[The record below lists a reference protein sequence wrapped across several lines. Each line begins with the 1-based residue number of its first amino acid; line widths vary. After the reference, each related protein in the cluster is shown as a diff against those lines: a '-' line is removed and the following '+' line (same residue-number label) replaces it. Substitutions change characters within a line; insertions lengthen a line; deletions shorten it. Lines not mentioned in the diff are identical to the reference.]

1 MSEETEFPK
10 TVEGFG
16 YRFNEKGELRDIKT
30 GGRFEFFYRTGD
42 RYYNQRRYEE
52 LGDVIGEF
60 IENELVEQ
68 YNLIR
73 KIIPVELK
81 EDDNIAKSRIYISDD
96 AQECQTL
103 LLLIQG
109 SGVVR
114 PGQWARQ
121 VIIND
126 SLELGTMFPY
136 IRKAQELKWG
146 IVIFNPNENY
156 GSIMKDGEVRDR
168 RIFGSESP
176 QNHCLYVWDKFV
188 TNAKAKEILIVA
200 HSYGGICTS
209 YLLDQ
214 YAGDFYKRVKG
225 IALTDSVHSSGM
237 IPTHSKLW
245 FSKKAF
251 NWIKSDL
258 PMNDPIREANQFYG
272 CKCFSAG
279 HHKHEYT
286 SGVAIE
292 PVFEFLQFQARGNK
306 EITNQKNETS
316 EQSVTNNN
324 EDDKESRVVKSFN
337 EETKLQSQNGSESIT
352 HEKGTNDM
360 EIDELPEAT
369 NKTSSEN
376 DTKLDSSSA
385 METEATSSEKD
396 TKATEESQLD
406 SSSAMEMEVEET
418 SSEKDIKANGESQLD
433 SSSTMKTE
441 TISSEKDIK
450 VTEESQLD
458 SSSTMETEE
467 TSSEKDTKATEE
479 SRLDSSSAMKME
491 VEETSSEKDI
501 KANGESQLDSSSTMK
516 TETISSEKD
525 IKVTEESQLDSSST
539 METEETSS
547 EKDTKATEESRLDS
561 SSAMEMEVEETSSEK
576 DIKANGESQLDSS
589 STMKTET
596 ISSEK
601 DIKVTEESQL
611 DSSST
616 METEETSSEKDTKAT
631 EESQLDSSSAMEMEV
646 EETSSEKD
654 IKANGESQ
662 LDSSSTMK
670 TETII
675 SEKDTKATEE
685 SQLDSSSD
693 VKIVDETVATNV
705 ISSEKDTT
713 AIEELTGSET
723 PNAIMNEQVEIVAK
737 ATNETTTKTVINK
750 QTNEVNLEKN
760 TEKDTLKAFM
770 NNAITN
776 DDKNDISENEKIN
789 NNNIPKENTTDSNF
803 NTDAQALKDDNNSKD
818 SSQNNNV

>member
-126 SLELGTMFPY
+126 SLEVENVYLCVFDAALGTMFPY

-441 TISSEKDIK
+441 TI
-450 VTEESQLD
+450 
-458 SSSTMETEE
+458 
-467 TSSEKDTKATEE
+467 
-479 SRLDSSSAMKME
+479 
-491 VEETSSEKDI
+491 
-501 KANGESQLDSSSTMK
+501 
-516 TETISSEKD
+516 
-525 IKVTEESQLDSSST
+525 
-539 METEETSS
+539 
-547 EKDTKATEESRLDS
+547 
-561 SSAMEMEVEETSSEK
+561 
-576 DIKANGESQLDSS
+576 
-589 STMKTET
+589 
-596 ISSEK
+596 
-601 DIKVTEESQL
+601 
-611 DSSST
+611 
-616 METEETSSEKDTKAT
+616 
-631 EESQLDSSSAMEMEV
+631 
-646 EETSSEKD
+646 
-654 IKANGESQ
+654 
-662 LDSSSTMK
+662 
-670 TETII
+670 I